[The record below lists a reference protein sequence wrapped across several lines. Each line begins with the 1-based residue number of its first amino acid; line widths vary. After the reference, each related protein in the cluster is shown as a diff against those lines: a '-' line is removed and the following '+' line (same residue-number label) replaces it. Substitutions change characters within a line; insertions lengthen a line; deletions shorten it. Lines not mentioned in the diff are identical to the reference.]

1 MGLLYAVCLYF
12 VVFVDDSLFDR
23 GSEFRERLLK
33 LVKNTKDSGSF
44 LGRKGVIFVL
54 SVVVVVI
61 LLISYKVI
69 SSKKET
75 VTSDSLPPVMVGKAE
90 LGSVIRYI
98 NAIGTLRPYNSVI
111 IKSEVSAV
119 ISKIHFHEGASAN
132 EGDLLIELDDKGAKA
147 ALMEAEAAYRKAK
160 SEYDP
165 VEKLADRGVMA
176 KVNRD
181 KLKAEM
187 DMCAAKVESCKNVLE
202 KHRITAPFEG
212 VVGLREVSEGQFV
225 SPGNELV
232 KLVDCNPL
240 KVDFRVIEADIK
252 NVYVGQEV
260 KVLVGGDQSEEFDA
274 KIIAIDPESD
284 KISHSFNV
292 RAILGMSAEAAD
304 EFPAL
309 KPGRFVSVKIIPEE
323 SQKGIL
329 VPESCL
335 EKVGDEYYLYRLI
348 EGIAVRTMV
357 TTGMHKNGFVEIITG
372 VNDGETVITSGQQ
385 GVLDGRGVSIQTP
398 ESLERMK
405 KDIMAQIAKL
415 KQQQNGEQSKKENGQ
430 KTQIGNTAGANSNN
444 GPQDLSNPKKKKKKK
459 KGKRP
464 RGERSSISK
473 S

>member
-1 MGLLYAVCLYF
+1 MADLSK
-12 VVFVDDSLFDR
+12 DNSKND
-23 GSEFRERLLK
+23 GS
-33 LVKNTKDSGSF
+33 SF
-44 LGRKGVIFVL
+44 GKKGVIL
-54 SVVVVVI
+54 GLLLVVVAV
-61 LLISYKVI
+61 LLITYKMTDH
-69 SSKKET
+69 KEEAA
-75 VTSDSLPPVMVGKAE
+75 VQNSLPMVTVGKAE

-98 NAIGTLRPYNSVI
+98 NAIGTLRPYNSVV
-111 IKSEVSAV
+111 IKSEVNAV
-119 ISKIHFHEGASAN
+119 ISKIHFHEGANVN

-187 DMCAAKVESCKNVLE
+187 DMCAAKVESCKNVLA
-202 KHRITAPFEG
+202 KHKINAPFEG
-212 VVGLREVSEGQFV
+212 TVGLKEISEGQFV

-240 KVDFRVIEADIK
+240 KVDFKVIEADIK
-252 NVYVGQEV
+252 NVYVGQQI
-260 KVLVGGDQSEEFDA
+260 KVLVGGDQSEEFYA

-292 RAILGMSAEAAD
+292 RAILDMSAEATD
-304 EFPAL
+304 EYPSL
-309 KPGRFVSVKIIPEE
+309 KPGRFVSVKVVPED

-335 EKVGDEYYLYRLI
+335 EKVGDDYYIYRLI

-357 TTGMHKNGFVEIITG
+357 TIGMRKKGFVEILTG
-372 VNDGETVITSGQQ
+372 VNEGETVITAGQQ

-398 ESLERMK
+398 ESLEKMK
-405 KDIMAQIAKL
+405 QELLAQIAKL
-415 KQQQNGEQSKKENGQ
+415 KKQQAEEEGKQNSETDSATGEATEKPKKN
-430 KTQIGNTAGANSNN
+430 
-444 GPQDLSNPKKKKKKK
+444 KKKKKSKK
-459 KGKRP
+459 K
-464 RGERSSISK
+464 K
-473 S
+473 SAASQAAS

>member
-1 MGLLYAVCLYF
+1 M
-12 VVFVDDSLFDR
+12 SNN
-23 GSEFRERLLK
+23 S
-33 LVKNTKDSGSF
+33 NTSGS
-44 LGRKGVIFVL
+44 LKKKSIIWGASIAVAAILVIA
-54 SVVVVVI
+54 
-61 LLISYKVI
+61 YKM
-69 SSKKET
+69 SGSKTET
-75 VTSDSLPPVMVGKAE
+75 ATQDSLPMVTVGKAE

-119 ISKIHFHEGASAN
+119 ISKLHFHEGASVN
-132 EGDLLIELDDKGAKA
+132 EGDLLIELDDKGARA

-202 KHRITAPFEG
+202 KHKITAPFEG
-212 VVGLREVSEGQFV
+212 VVGLREISEGQFV

-240 KVDFRVIEADIK
+240 KVDFKVIEADIK
-252 NVYVGQEV
+252 NIYVGQEI
-260 KVLVGGDQSEEFDA
+260 KVLVGGEQSEEFDA

-292 RAILGMSAEAAD
+292 RAILDMSAEATD

-309 KPGRFVSVKIIPEE
+309 KPGRFVSVKVIPEE

-335 EKVGDEYYLYRLI
+335 EKIGDDYYIYRLI
-348 EGIAVRTMV
+348 EGIAVRTLV
-357 TTGMHKNGFVEIITG
+357 TIGMRKKGYVEIITG
-372 VNDGETVITSGQQ
+372 VNEGEIVITAGQQ

-398 ESLERMK
+398 ESLERMRQELL
-405 KDIMAQIAKL
+405 AQIAKL
-415 KQQQNGEQSKKENGQ
+415 KNKESAEENKG
-430 KTQIGNTAGANSNN
+430 KDKASANS
-444 GPQDLSNPKKKKKKK
+444 GDKSSDQPKAKKKKKKK
-459 KGKRP
+459 KKK
-464 RGERSSISK
+464 SS
-473 S
+473 